1 MINVIERTDEWNM
14 LVFIKSSVLGSC
26 GNGGLTMPYFKKLE
40 SICRDRKSFLC
51 IGLDTEI
58 PNETS
63 DPTAALIET
72 NAKIIKATAEF
83 AAAFKPNMAFYEAW
97 GSEGVK
103 ALEETLRL
111 IPPGI
116 SIIIDAKRSDIGNT
130 AKAYAKGI
138 FGLLKADAVTL
149 SPYMGRDAVD
159 PFLAYGDKGVF
170 MLARTSNPSAKA
182 FQDRRFEGSA
192 EPVYVDVAR
201 ECLSWGENVGL
212 VVAGNDYEG
221 LARVRAAAPDAWF
234 LAPGV
239 GAQGGEAG
247 KALAAGARKDGYG
260 MLVVVVRAV
269 CGAPDPG
276 AAARAFRDEIEA
288 ARKASRH

>member
-1 MINVIERTDEWNM
+1 M
-14 LVFIKSSVLGSC
+14 S
-26 GNGGLTMPYFKKLE
+26 YFKKLE
-40 SICRDRKSFLC
+40 SICQNRKSLLC
-51 IGLDTEI
+51 IGLDPEI
-58 PNETS
+58 PNDS
-63 DPTAALIET
+63 ADPATALIEM

-97 GSEGVK
+97 GSKGVK

-111 IPPGI
+111 IPQGV
-116 SIIIDAKRSDIGNT
+116 SIIMDAKRSDIGNT

-138 FGLLKADAVTL
+138 FGSLKADAVTL

-192 EPVYVDVAR
+192 DPVYVDVAR
-201 ECLSWGENVGL
+201 ESLSWGENVGL

-221 LARVRAAAPDAWF
+221 LSRVRAAAPDAWF

-247 KALAAGARKDGYG
+247 KALAAGTRKDGYG

-269 CGAPDPG
+269 CGAADPG

-288 ARKASRH
+288 ARRTAGN